1 MFIIPNM
8 LACLPY
14 LYTISGELLRFARLG
29 SWDPAKA
36 PALATDVG
44 SPVSTRVAAFG
55 VVGLT
60 EGKLKLLKS
69 WNISATDK
77 ATASNHSITNP
88 SSNDLIK

>member
-1 MFIIPNM
+1 M

-14 LYTISGELLRFARLG
+14 LYTISGGLLRFARSG

-44 SPVSTRVAAFG
+44 SPVSTRVAGFG

-69 WNISATDK
+69 WNIRATDE
-77 ATASNHSITNP
+77 ATASNHTITNP